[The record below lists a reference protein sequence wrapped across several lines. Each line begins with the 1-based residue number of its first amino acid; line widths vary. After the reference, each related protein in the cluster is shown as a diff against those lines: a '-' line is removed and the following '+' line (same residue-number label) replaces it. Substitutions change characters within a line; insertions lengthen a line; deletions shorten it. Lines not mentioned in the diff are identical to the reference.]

1 MGQAQGTQVTPRI
14 RALVLIDA
22 FRMGGAETLLAPMI
36 VASRGT
42 DVQMEV
48 VSVLAEDLNSDKT
61 MNILAE
67 AGISTRS
74 LGIRRTLDPLGVPRL
89 AKVIRQGGYDVVH
102 AHLELAMTLAVPA
115 AALARRPAI
124 CTFHHVMR
132 PLTGRAAGRERLAVE
147 AATRSRRVL
156 FVSEASRH
164 SFQEA
169 YRPRRMPANW
179 EVMHNGIDIGNF
191 TPGEGDPA
199 VRSQLSGGRT
209 CPLVVLSAAFRDFK
223 GIPVAIKSWPV
234 VLQRFPDAVL
244 SLVGG
249 GGLETD
255 LRRLVDDL
263 GLAESVVFAGVRT
276 DMPEVYRA
284 ADAVLLP
291 SLYGENLP
299 TVLIEAAATS
309 RAVAA
314 SRIGGIPD
322 IVLDDVTG
330 LLFEPGSEQGVA
342 DAVCRLLADAEL
354 RQRLGAAARE
364 RARDEF
370 SATAWVGRLRST
382 YLEVMGERP

>member
-1 MGQAQGTQVTPRI
+1 MTPRV
-14 RALVLIDA
+14 RALVLVDA

-36 VASRGT
+36 VASRDT
-42 DVQMEV
+42 DVRMDV
-48 VSVLAEDLNSDKT
+48 MGVLSEAPNSEKT
-61 MNILAE
+61 MKILSDE
-67 AGISTRS
+67 GIATRS

-89 AKVIRQGGYDVVH
+89 AGVIRREGYDVVH

-115 AALARRPAI
+115 AALARRPAV

-156 FVSEASRH
+156 FVSEASRL

-169 YRPRRMPANW
+169 YRPRRMPSNW
-179 EVMHNGIDIGNF
+179 EVMHNGIDLTNF

-199 VRSQLSGGRT
+199 VRAQLSGGRT
-209 CPLVVLSAAFRDFK
+209 GPLVVLSAAFRDFK
-223 GIPVAIKSWPV
+223 GIPVAIRAWPAV
-234 VLQRFPDAVL
+234 RERFPDAVL

-249 GGLETD
+249 GELESD
-255 LRRLVDDL
+255 LRRLVADEGLDD
-263 GLAESVVFAGVRT
+263 SVVFAGVRT
-276 DMPEVYRA
+276 DMPEVYRC
-284 ADAVLLP
+284 ADVVLLP

-299 TVLIEAAATS
+299 TVLIEASATG

-322 IVLDDVTG
+322 IVIDNETG
-330 LLFEPGSEQGVA
+330 LLFESGSEQGLFE
-342 DAVCRLLADAEL
+342 AVCRLLDDAEL

-364 RARDEF
+364 RASAEF
-370 SATAWVGRLRST
+370 SATAWVARLRST
-382 YLEVMGERP
+382 YLEVMGKRR